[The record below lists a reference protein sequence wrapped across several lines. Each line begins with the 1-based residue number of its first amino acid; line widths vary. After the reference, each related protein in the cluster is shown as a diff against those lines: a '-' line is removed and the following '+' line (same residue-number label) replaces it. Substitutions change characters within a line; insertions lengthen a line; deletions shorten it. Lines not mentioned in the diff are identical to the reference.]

1 MLQLPRFSFRFFFG
15 RSLTGEADMIP
26 GAKLSYD
33 LEINDRNGKT
43 KAVRVKIESPGD
55 PSGQWKGG
63 SAGGA
68 GGAGGGKGLGDRAD
82 S

>member
-1 MLQLPRFSFRFFFG
+1 M
-15 RSLTGEADMIP
+15 
-26 GAKLSYD
+26 
-33 LEINDRNGKT
+33 
-43 KAVRVKIESPGD
+43 KIESPGD

-82 S
+82 SS